1 MRLHPCSPGPR
12 SLPIIGSVQ
21 PPPDSLYTTSS
32 LRNPALHALTS
43 LAISAAVVVI
53 AQLLATQGPTLPAT
67 LSGLQVY
74 GPYAALLLAGAI
86 SLWFGRGR
94 AFLAVLC
101 VALGYVVYRSLLG
114 AGLEPPPARTA
125 FAALCV
131 FVPANLAL
139 FSLLSERGLFNVF
152 GLRRLLLIA
161 AELAFTFWLI
171 EAGVTAF
178 AEWIAGPLFDFAWLK
193 ASPIPQGAIPVMLL
207 SLLVV
212 AVRTL
217 TQDTPVDAAM
227 AGALV
232 AFGLASEKV
241 AQPGSFAL
249 FISCAAL
256 VLLIGVL
263 QDSRRMA
270 FRDELT
276 GLPSRR
282 ALNERLMG
290 LGHDFTI
297 AMLDVDHFKQF
308 NDSYGHDVGDQVLR
322 MVAAELGRV
331 RRGGRAYRYGGE
343 EFALVF
349 PGKGVRE
356 VLAELETVRASVAQH
371 RIALRSA
378 DRPAETATGR
388 GLRDGR
394 APRKIVSVTISI
406 GVAESNDKLKT
417 PDEVVKAADRALY
430 RAKDKGRNIVS
441 R

>member
-1 MRLHPCSPGPR
+1 LRNSAIHGF
-12 SLPIIGSVQ
+12 
-21 PPPDSLYTTSS
+21 SS
-32 LRNPALHALTS
+32 LGIAV
-43 LAISAAVVVI
+43 AIVVI
-53 AQLLATQGPTLPAT
+53 AELLAAEGPTLPAT

-74 GPYAALLLAGAI
+74 GPCVALLLAGAMC
-86 SLWFGRGR
+86 LWFGRGR

-101 VALGYVVYRSLLG
+101 LGLAYITYRSVLV
-114 AGLEPPPARTA
+114 AGLQEPPAPTA
-125 FAALCV
+125 FAAMCV
-131 FVPANLAL
+131 FVPGNLAL

-152 GLRRLLLIA
+152 GLRRLLVIA
-161 AELAFTFWLI
+161 TELAFTFWLI
-171 EAGVTAF
+171 EAGVSGF
-178 AEWIAGPLFDFAWLK
+178 AEWVAEPVFDFGWLK
-193 ASPIPQGAIPVMLL
+193 ATPIPQGGIAVMAL
-207 SLLVV
+207 SLLI
-212 AVRTL
+212 AGTRTL
-217 TQDTPVDAAM
+217 TQDTPVDASM
-227 AGALV
+227 AGALI

-241 AQPGSFAL
+241 AQPSGFAL

-256 VLLIGVL
+256 ILLVGVL

-322 MVAAELGRV
+322 MVAAELARV

-349 PGKGVRE
+349 PGRGIRE
-356 VLAELETVRASVAQH
+356 VIGELETVRTSVSQH
-371 RIALRSA
+371 RIGLRSA
-378 DRPAETATGR
+378 ERPAETATGR
-388 GLRDGR
+388 TLRDGQ
-394 APRKIVSVTISI
+394 ASRKIVSVTISI
-406 GVAESNDKLKT
+406 GVAESSEKLRA
-417 PDEVVKAADRALY
+417 PADEVLKSADRALY
-430 RAKDKGRNIVS
+430 RAKDKGRNTVS

>member
-1 MRLHPCSPGPR
+1 M
-12 SLPIIGSVQ
+12 
-21 PPPDSLYTTSS
+21 
-32 LRNPALHALTS
+32 RNPALHAATS
-43 LAISAAVVVI
+43 LGLSVAVVVI

-67 LSGLQVY
+67 LSGLRVY
-74 GPYAALLLAGAI
+74 GPYAALLVAGAL

-94 AFLAVLC
+94 AFLAVICIALAY
-101 VALGYVVYRSLLG
+101 VAYRTLFH
-114 AGLEPPPARTA
+114 AGLQLPPARIG

-131 FVPANLAL
+131 FVPANFAL

-152 GLRRLLLIA
+152 GLRRLLLVA
-161 AELAFTFWLI
+161 TELAFTFWLI
-171 EAGVTAF
+171 EVDATAF
-178 AEWIAGPLFDFAWLK
+178 ADWVAKPLVDFAWMK
-193 ASPIPQGAIPVMLL
+193 ASSIPHGALAVMVL
-207 SLLVV
+207 SLFVV
-212 AVRTL
+212 GGRTL
-217 TQDTPVDAAM
+217 TQDTPLDAAM
-227 AGALV
+227 AGALI
-232 AFGLASEKV
+232 AFGLACENV
-241 AQPGSFAL
+241 AQPNSFAL

-256 VLLIGVL
+256 VLLIGIL

-308 NDSYGHDVGDQVLR
+308 NDTHGHDVGDQVLR
-322 MVAAELGRV
+322 MVATELRQV

-349 PGKGVRE
+349 RGRGVRD
-356 VLAELETVRASVAQH
+356 VIGELEMVRTSVSQH

-378 DRPAETATGR
+378 DRPGEGAIGR
-388 GLRDGR
+388 NLREGQT
-394 APRKIVSVTISI
+394 PRKILTVTISI
-406 GVAESNDKLKT
+406 GVAESNEKLRT
-417 PDEVVKAADRALY
+417 PDEVLKAADRALY
-430 RAKDKGRNIVS
+430 RAKDKGRNTVS

>member
-1 MRLHPCSPGPR
+1 MRGP
-12 SLPIIGSVQ
+12 
-21 PPPDSLYTTSS
+21 
-32 LRNPALHALTS
+32 A
-43 LAISAAVVVI
+43 
-53 AQLLATQGPTLPAT
+53 LPAT
-67 LSGLQVY
+67 LSGLRVY
-74 GPYAALLLAGAI
+74 GPYAALALAGAM

-101 VALGYVVYRSLLG
+101 IALGYAAYRSLLG
-114 AGLEPPPARTA
+114 AGLQVPEARTA

-139 FSLLSERGLFNVF
+139 FSLLSERGLFTVF
-152 GLRRLLLIA
+152 GLRRLLFIA
-161 AELAFTFWLI
+161 TEVAFTFWLI
-171 EAGVTAF
+171 EAGVTGF
-178 AEWIAGPLFDFAWLK
+178 AEWVAEPVFDFAWLQT
-193 ASPIPQGAIPVMLL
+193 SPIPQGALLVMLL

-212 AVRTL
+212 ALRTL
-217 TQDTPVDAAM
+217 TQGAPVDAAM

-232 AFGLASEKV
+232 AFGLASDKV
-241 AQPGSFAL
+241 TQPNGFAL

-256 VLLIGVL
+256 LLLIGVL

-308 NDSYGHDVGDQVLR
+308 NDTYGHDVGDHVLR

-331 RRGGRAYRYGGE
+331 RRGGRAFRYGGE

-356 VLAELETVRASVAQH
+356 VIGELESVRVSIAQH

-378 DRPAETATGR
+378 DRPAEAETGR
-388 GLRDGR
+388 SLRAGQT
-394 APRKIVSVTISI
+394 PRKIVSVTISI
-406 GVAESNDKLKT
+406 GVAESNEKLRT
-417 PDEVVKAADRALY
+417 PDDVIKAADRALY
-430 RAKDKGRNIVS
+430 RAKEKGRNTVS

>member
-1 MRLHPCSPGPR
+1 
-12 SLPIIGSVQ
+12 
-21 PPPDSLYTTSS
+21 
-32 LRNPALHALTS
+32 LRNPALHAVFS
-43 LAISAAVVVI
+43 LAISAAVVLI
-53 AQLLATQGPTLPAT
+53 AQVLATRGPALPAT
-67 LSGLQVY
+67 LSGLRVY
-74 GPYAALLLAGAI
+74 GPYAALVVAGAI

-101 VALGYVVYRSLLG
+101 VALGYVAYRSLLG
-114 AGLEPPPARTA
+114 AGLQVPEARTA

-139 FSLLSERGLFNVF
+139 FSLLSERGLFTVF
-152 GLRRLLLIA
+152 GLRRLLVIA
-161 AELAFTFWLI
+161 TELAFTFWLI
-171 EAGVTAF
+171 EAGITGF
-178 AEWIAGPLFDFAWLK
+178 AEWAAEPLFDFTWLHT
-193 ASPIPQGAIPVMLL
+193 SPIPQGALLVMLL
-207 SLLVV
+207 SLIVV

-217 TQDTPVDAAM
+217 TQGAPVDAAM

-241 AQPGSFAL
+241 AQPNSFAL

-256 VLLIGVL
+256 LLLIGVL

-290 LGHDFTI
+290 LGHHFTI

-308 NDSYGHDVGDQVLR
+308 NDTYGHDVGDHVLR
-322 MVAAELGRV
+322 MLAAELGRV
-331 RRGGRAYRYGGE
+331 RRGGRAFRYGGE

-349 PGKGVRE
+349 PGRSVRE
-356 VLAELETVRASVAQH
+356 VIGELESVRASIAQH

-378 DRPAETATGR
+378 DRPAEAETGR
-388 GLRDGR
+388 SLRAGQS
-394 APRKIVSVTISI
+394 PRKIVSVTISI
-406 GVAESNDKLKT
+406 GVAESNEKLKT
-417 PDEVVKAADRALY
+417 PDDVLKAADRALY
-430 RAKDKGRNIVS
+430 RAKEKGRNTLS

>member
-1 MRLHPCSPGPR
+1 MRK
-12 SLPIIGSVQ
+12 
-21 PPPDSLYTTSS
+21 
-32 LRNPALHALTS
+32 PALHAATS
-43 LAISAAVVVI
+43 LGISVAVVVI

-67 LSGLQVY
+67 LSGLRVY

-101 VALGYVVYRSLLG
+101 VALAYFAYRTLLH
-114 AGLEPPPARTA
+114 AGLQPPPARTA

-131 FVPANLAL
+131 FVPVNLAL

-152 GLRRLLLIA
+152 GLRRLLVVA
-161 AELAFTFWLI
+161 TEVAFTFWLI
-171 EAGVTAF
+171 EADAIKF
-178 AEWIAGPLFDFAWLK
+178 ANWVAAPLFDVAWIK
-193 ASPIPQGAIPVMLL
+193 ASPIPQGALALMVL

-212 AVRTL
+212 GGRTL

-227 AGALV
+227 AGALI
-232 AFGLASEKV
+232 AFGLACEKV
-241 AQPGSFAL
+241 AQPNSFAL

-308 NDSYGHDVGDQVLR
+308 NDTYGHDVGDQVLR
-322 MVAAELGRV
+322 MVAAELRQV

-349 PGKGVRE
+349 PGRGVRE
-356 VLAELETVRASVAQH
+356 VIGELETVRSSVSQH

-378 DRPAETATGR
+378 DRPAESATGR
-388 GLRDGR
+388 SLREGQT
-394 APRKIVSVTISI
+394 PRSIVTVTISI
-406 GVAESNDKLKT
+406 GVAESSEKLRT
-417 PDEVVKAADRALY
+417 PDEVLKAADRALY
-430 RAKDKGRNIVS
+430 RAKDKGRNTVS